1 MLADFGRFVAVSALV
16 IVTPGQDTALVI
28 RNTLAAGRRGGVFS
42 ALGVASGQAA
52 WTLAVGAGLTALL
65 AAWGPAFTVI
75 RLAGAATLV
84 GLGLWSLIRA
94 CSRGA
99 PVARST
105 PRPTASLGRAAA
117 FSQGLFSA
125 LGNPKLAVF
134 FASLFPQFMP
144 HGPVAPAALA
154 ILGLTFCLMTLA
166 WLTGYAFV
174 LGSAGAARMRPG
186 GRRVLEAVMG
196 AALVAFGIHM
206 ATERR

>member
-166 WLTGYAFV
+166 WLTAYAFAVARAGDV
-174 LGSAGAARMRPG
+174 LRRSAI
-186 GRRVLEAVMG
+186 RRAIEAVTG
-196 AALVAFGIHM
+196 TVLVAFGVRV
-206 ATERR
+206 AAVR